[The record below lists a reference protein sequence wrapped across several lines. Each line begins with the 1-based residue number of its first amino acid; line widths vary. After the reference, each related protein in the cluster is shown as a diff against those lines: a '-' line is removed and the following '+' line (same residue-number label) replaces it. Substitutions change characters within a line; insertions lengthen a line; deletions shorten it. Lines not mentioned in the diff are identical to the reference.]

1 MVSIPD
7 VDLLLYGVLGE
18 PFTRHFPNMAPPKTV
33 PKGRFEGVVTNL
45 MCRYEEKNSISAK
58 QRLEKFL
65 IQQQCPDCD
74 GVRFRSDILE
84 VRMPVNSLCP

>member
-18 PFTRHFPNMAPPKTV
+18 PFTRHFPNTAPPKTV

-65 IQQQCPDCD
+65 IQQQCPDCG

-84 VRMPVNSLCP
+84 VRMPVNFLCP